1 MKRKRVLSIFLVFAF
16 ASCLGITA
24 FAAEQPLFL
33 PENGDAVITAPSVI
47 GGGNNNTTIYAGN
60 SQSGVGSN
68 GSILIGGPLD
78 TATTGGGALVPPA
91 AETSIAPEVTKHPGS
106 EEKKTG
112 ESTSFIARAYPYDTV
127 TWMAINPVSGEHI
140 AVDSIGD
147 QIKGVTFTGTH
158 SEQLFINNLT
168 DAINGWKFYAV
179 FSNNYGRTITG
190 EAEVKVPIEPTPTPA
205 PTPTPTP
212 APTPTPTPEP
222 TPTAVLPSSGNGTT
236 GSPTGTVTS
245 GGSSNGSGAVMP
257 TSGQRTGT
265 DGSDVSSTP
274 YASLTGTQGSGI
286 VNTSAGTGARSY
298 TGAYILAAAA
308 AAVIIGAIAVMAL
321 YMRGKI
327 SLGKFEQ
334 VLGGEQSSNNGDGD
348 EFYNPDDFKN
358 T

>member
-1 MKRKRVLSIFLVFAF
+1 MKIQRFLSIFLVLLFTGCF
-16 ASCLGITA
+16 CITA
-24 FAAEQPLFL
+24 FASEQPLFL
-33 PENGDAVITAPSVI
+33 PEPEGLITAPATVI
-47 GGGNNNTTIYAGN
+47 GDQGSTYMPVNGNNGN
-60 SQSGVGSN
+60 STVMY
-68 GSILIGGPLD
+68 GGPLD
-78 TATTGGGALVPPA
+78 TATTGGGAYIPPTTQ
-91 AETSIAPEVTKHPGS
+91 ETSVAPEITKHPGS

-127 TWMAINPVSGEHI
+127 TWMAIDPVSGEHV

-147 QIKGVTFTGTH
+147 KIRGVTFTGTH

-168 DAINGWKFYAV
+168 DAINDWKFYAV
-179 FSNNYGRTITG
+179 FSNNFGRTITG
-190 EAEVKVPIEPTPTPA
+190 EAEVKVPVEPTPTPS

-222 TPTAVLPSSGNGTT
+222 TPTAAMPSSGNGTT

-245 GGSSNGSGAVMP
+245 GGSSSGTAPVMP
-257 TSGQRTGT
+257 TSGLKTT
-265 DGSDVSSTP
+265 TNEEAEVSSTP
-274 YASLTGTQGSGI
+274 YTSLTGQQGSGI
-286 VNTSAGTGARSY
+286 ISNTVSGMTGRSY

-308 AAVIIGAIAVMAL
+308 AAVIIGAILVMAL
-321 YMRGKI
+321 YMKGKI

-334 VLGGEQSSNNGDGD
+334 VLGDSPSSNNGDGD

>member
-1 MKRKRVLSIFLVFAF
+1 MKIRKIFSVFLVFVFAVCFAVSAF
-16 ASCLGITA
+16 A
-24 FAAEQPLFL
+24 
-33 PENGDAVITAPSVI
+33 GDIYLDGPASVI
-47 GGGNNNTTIYAGN
+47 PGEYTYNGNGIFSNE
-60 SQSGVGSN
+60 SSGV
-68 GSILIGGPLD
+68 LIGGPLD
-78 TATTGGGALVPPA
+78 SATTGGFIPPTTQQA
-91 AETSIAPEVTKHPGS
+91 SVAPVITKHPGS

-112 ESTSFIARAYPYDTV
+112 ESTSFIARADPYDTV
-127 TWMAINPVSGEHI
+127 SWMAIDPVSGEHV

-147 QIKGVTFTGTH
+147 RITGVTFTGTH

-179 FSNNYGRTITG
+179 FSNNFGRTITG
-190 EAEVKVPIEPTPTPA
+190 EAEVTVPVEPTPTPA

-245 GGSSNGSGAVMP
+245 GGSSTGTGAVMP
-257 TSGQRTGT
+257 TSGLSTSGS
-265 DGSDVSSTP
+265 GSDVSSTP
-274 YASLTGTQGSGI
+274 YTSLTGTTGSGI
-286 VNTSAGTGARSY
+286 INTSTTTGRSY

-308 AAVIIGAIAVMAL
+308 AAVIIGAILVMAL
-321 YMRGKI
+321 YMKGKI
-327 SLGKFEQ
+327 SLGKFER
-334 VLGGEQSSNNGDGD
+334 VLGDDQNNNGDGD

>member
-1 MKRKRVLSIFLVFAF
+1 MKMKQIFSIFLVLAF
-16 ASCLGITA
+16 AVCLGITA
-24 FAAEQPLFL
+24 FAENIFL
-33 PENGDAVITAPSVI
+33 DGTPATTIPGNSY
-47 GGGNNNTTIYAGN
+47 GGGIFTHG
-60 SQSGVGSN
+60 GSAP
-68 GSILIGGPLD
+68 LIGGPLD
-78 TATTGGGALVPPA
+78 TVPTGGGAFVPPTA
-91 AETSIAPEVTKHPGS
+91 QTSIAPEITKHPGS

-112 ESTSFIARAYPYDTV
+112 ENTSFIARAFPYDTV
-127 TWMAINPVSGEHI
+127 SWMAIDPVSGEHV

-147 QIKGVTFTGTH
+147 RIKGVTFTGTH
-158 SEQLFINNLT
+158 SEQLYINNLT

-179 FSNNYGRTITG
+179 FSNNFGRTITG

-222 TPTAVLPSSGNGTT
+222 TPTAVLPSSGNGTS

-245 GGSSNGSGAVMP
+245 GGSSNGTGAIVMP
-257 TSGQRTGT
+257 TSGQRTNG

-274 YASLTGTQGSGI
+274 YTSLTGQTGSGI
-286 VNTSAGTGARSY
+286 INPSTGTGARSY
-298 TGAYILAAAA
+298 TGAYGYPVVEAAKM
-308 AAVIIGAIAVMAL
+308 IGAIAVMAL

-334 VLGGEQSSNNGDGD
+334 VLGGEQNNSTGDGD

>member
-1 MKRKRVLSIFLVFAF
+1 MKLNKIMAIFLVVLFVSCIALTAF
-16 ASCLGITA
+16 AS
-24 FAAEQPLFL
+24 EQPLFL
-33 PENGDAVITAPSVI
+33 PEPEGILPAPATTFGGQNNTVIS
-47 GGGNNNTTIYAGN
+47 GGNYSN
-60 SQSGVGSN
+60 SGSGVM
-68 GSILIGGPLD
+68 IGGPLD
-78 TATTGGGALVPPA
+78 SATTGGGAFVPPV
-91 AETSIAPEVTKHPGS
+91 APEASVAPEITKHPGS

-127 TWMAINPVSGEHI
+127 AWMAIDPASGEHV

-147 QIKGVTFTGTH
+147 KIKGVTFTGTH

-179 FSNNYGRTITG
+179 FSNNFGRTITG
-190 EAEVKVPIEPTPTPA
+190 EAEVTVPVEATPTPA

-222 TPTAVLPSSGNGTT
+222 TPTAAMPASGNGTT

-245 GGSSNGSGAVMP
+245 GGAAPVMP
-257 TSGQRTGT
+257 TSGQRTTGDT
-265 DGSDVSSTP
+265 PEVSATP
-274 YASLTGTQGSGI
+274 YTSLTGQQGSGI
-286 VNTSAGTGARSY
+286 LNTSSGIGARSY

-308 AAVIIGAIAVMAL
+308 AAVIIGAILVMAL
-321 YMRGKI
+321 YMKGKI
-327 SLGKFEQ
+327 SLGKFEE
-334 VLGGEQSSNNGDGD
+334 VLGDSPKNNNGDGD